1 MQPFDRLNAQ
11 LGEAAISDFGFRI
24 KNFENEQNEASVLAD
39 AINQLLEKIQK
50 LGENQK
56 RFISYASHELRTP
69 LTITKGVLQTSLAY
83 DQSEEAQKNSIQ
95 EALLQVNRAI
105 DLSNNLLYLTEVE
118 SISSPIFMHSI
129 NILELV
135 MDTIDVINQKYPKQ
149 FLNFKID
156 DSFTESEEGELVNG
170 LFHLL
175 RSALIN
181 VLDNACKYSNK
192 KPIEVTLSKDDT
204 FIKIE
209 FRDQGIGIS
218 REDIQ
223 NVFLPMMRGK
233 NSTHIQGS
241 GIGLTLVK
249 KIIELHKGKFDIQSE
264 INQGT
269 CVCILLPIA

>member
-24 KNFENEQNEASVLAD
+24 KNFENEYNEASVLAD

-95 EALLQVNRAI
+95 EALTQVDRAI

-192 KPIEVTLSKDDT
+192 NPSRLS
-204 FIKIE
+204 F
-209 FRDQGIGIS
+209 
-218 REDIQ
+218 
-223 NVFLPMMRGK
+223 
-233 NSTHIQGS
+233 
-241 GIGLTLVK
+241 
-249 KIIELHKGKFDIQSE
+249 
-264 INQGT
+264 
-269 CVCILLPIA
+269 

>member
-24 KNFENEQNEASVLAD
+24 KNFENEYNEASVLAD

-69 LTITKGVLQTSLAY
+69 LTVTKGVLQTSLAY
-83 DQSEEAQKNSIQ
+83 DQSEDAQKNSIQ
-95 EALLQVNRAI
+95 EALTQVNRAI

-135 MDTIDVINQKYPKQ
+135 MDTIDVINQKYPNNS
-149 FLNFKID
+149 LNFKID

-192 KPIEVTLSKDDT
+192 NPYLLS
-204 FIKIE
+204 F
-209 FRDQGIGIS
+209 
-218 REDIQ
+218 
-223 NVFLPMMRGK
+223 
-233 NSTHIQGS
+233 
-241 GIGLTLVK
+241 
-249 KIIELHKGKFDIQSE
+249 
-264 INQGT
+264 
-269 CVCILLPIA
+269 